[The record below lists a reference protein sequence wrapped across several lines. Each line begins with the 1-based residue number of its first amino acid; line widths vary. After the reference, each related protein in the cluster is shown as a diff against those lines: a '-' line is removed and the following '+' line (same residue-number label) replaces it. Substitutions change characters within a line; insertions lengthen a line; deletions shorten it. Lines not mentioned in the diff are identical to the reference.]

1 MECNF
6 KQKVKNDLTE
16 KIHEQKSEGSEGA
29 NKTILMSGARA
40 SAKALRWELVYD
52 VRALVRSQSSR
63 SRVSRRNTDW
73 RHAQTRERRQ
83 EDCTVPRLRS
93 SPSALRFKQVCDMI

>member
-73 RHAQTRERRQ
+73 RHAQTRERRRK
-83 EDCTVPRLRS
+83 TVRCRGYGAHLLLCVLSRY
-93 SPSALRFKQVCDMI
+93 VT